1 MQMHCITPTS
11 FKNSS
16 TNFSRDNYVIINTTG
31 LVRKLARGVVRRCAL
46 CGGKGA
52 FFTGWFKQTDRCK
65 TCGFSWQR
73 NLEGFQLGA
82 AAMNIILTGGSLLS
96 VMGLGVILTYPE
108 IPIWPML
115 IATVGVALLVGIGGY
130 PTSYTVWLAVDL
142 TMNPPDESELADAA
156 THAARSCSSIDSRT

>member
-1 MQMHCITPTS
+1 MTIT
-11 FKNSS
+11 K
-16 TNFSRDNYVIINTTG
+16 TG
-31 LVRKLARGVVRRCAL
+31 LVRKLARGIIRRCAL

-52 FFTGWFKQTDRCK
+52 FFNGWYKPSDRCK
-65 TCGFSWQR
+65 TCGFYWQR

-96 VMGLGVILTYPE
+96 VMGAGVVLTYPD

-130 PTSYTVWLAVDL
+130 QTSYTVWLAVDL
-142 TMNPPDESELADAA
+142 TMNPPDEIELADALA
-156 THAARSCSSIDSRT
+156 HAK

>member
-1 MQMHCITPTS
+1 MRCITPTS
-11 FKNSS
+11 FKNSL
-16 TNFSRDNYVIINTTG
+16 TNYSRKNYVIINTTG
-31 LVRKLARGVVRRCAL
+31 IVRKLARGVIRRCAL

-52 FFTGWFKQTDRCK
+52 FFTGWFKHSDRCK
-65 TCGFSWQR
+65 TCGFNWQR

-82 AAMNIILTGGSLLS
+82 AAMNIIMTGGSLLS
-96 VMGLGVILTYPE
+96 VMGLGVILTYPD
-108 IPIWPML
+108 IPVVPML

-156 THAARSCSSIDSRT
+156 ANAKR

>member
-1 MQMHCITPTS
+1 MQMRCITPTS
-11 FKNSS
+11 FKNSL
-16 TNFSRDNYVIINTTG
+16 TNYSRKNYVIINTTG
-31 LVRKLARGVVRRCAL
+31 IVRKLARGVIRRCAL

-52 FFTGWFKQTDRCK
+52 FFTGWFKHSDRCK
-65 TCGFSWQR
+65 TCGFNWQR

-82 AAMNIILTGGSLLS
+82 AAMNIIMTGGSLLS
-96 VMGLGVILTYPE
+96 VMGLGVILTYPD
-108 IPIWPML
+108 IPVVPML

-156 THAARSCSSIDSRT
+156 ANAKR